1 MTGSEMLN
9 LMLDRYKDFIS
20 LTTPTTGKAAIK
32 GLNVSQL
39 SRGIFLTYSVQDDVY
54 PRLSEIAELKISN
67 SGGTEEIFNI
77 AFIDSWHTYESS
89 LEALGLIE
97 NKMIDNSFIFVHDCF
112 PPNLE
117 LISES
122 FSPGSWCGVT
132 FAAFRDYAVS
142 SGRDWATV
150 VDDYGLGILGPRNSG
165 KRKDSSEFDVRWA
178 SMTMKE
184 KIASYAES
192 PISVMRGVQSSD
204 LPAVINAMERNQDVS
219 NYVNFDH
226 PMTIPASN
234 LTKQRDEAI
243 RQRDAAIEQR
253 DAILQSYSWRL
264 TKILRY
270 LRANKP

>member
-1 MTGSEMLN
+1 VTGSEMLN
-9 LMLDRYKDFIS
+9 LMFDRYKDFIS

-32 GLNVSQL
+32 GLNISQL
-39 SRGIFLTYSVQDDVY
+39 SRCIFLTYSVQDDVY
-54 PRLSEIAELKISN
+54 PRLSAIAELKISDN
-67 SGGTEEIFNI
+67 GAEEIFNI

-122 FSPGSWCGVT
+122 FIPGSWCGVT

-150 VDDYGLGILGPRNSG
+150 VDDYGLGILGPRNSV

-204 LPAVINAMERNQDVS
+204 LLAVIDAMERHGDVS
-219 NYVNFDH
+219 DYVNFDH

>member
-1 MTGSEMLN
+1 MLN
-9 LMLDRYKDFIS
+9 LMLGRYKDFIS
-20 LTTPTTGKAAIK
+20 LTTPTTGKAAIS
-32 GLNVSQL
+32 GLNIGRL

-54 PRLSEIAELKISN
+54 PRFSEIAELKICN

-89 LEALGLIE
+89 LEALRLIE

-132 FAAFRDYAVS
+132 FAAFRDYAMT

-150 VDDYGLGILGPRNSG
+150 VDDYGLGILGPRNSV
-165 KRKDSSEFDVRWA
+165 KRQNGSEFDIHWA

-184 KIASYAES
+184 KIASYVES

-204 LPAVINAMERNQDVS
+204 FLAIIDAMESHQDVS
-219 NYVNFDH
+219 NYVHSDH
-226 PMTIPASN
+226 PMSIPASN
-234 LTKQRDEAI
+234 LVKQRDEAI
-243 RQRDAAIEQR
+243 RQRDAVIKQR
-253 DAILQSYSWRL
+253 DAMRESYSWRL

-270 LRANKP
+270 LRTNKP

>member
-20 LTTPTTGKAAIK
+20 LTTPITGNAVIK
-32 GLNVSQL
+32 GLNISQL

-54 PRLSEIAELKISN
+54 PRLSEIAELKISDN
-67 SGGTEEIFNI
+67 GAEEIFNM
-77 AFIDSWHTYESS
+77 AFIDSWHTYESI
-89 LEALGLIE
+89 LEALRLIE

-122 FSPGSWCGVT
+122 FIPGPWCGVT

-150 VDDYGLGILGPRNSG
+150 VDDYGLGILGPRNSV

-204 LPAVINAMERNQDVS
+204 LLAVIDAMERHGDVS
-219 NYVNFDH
+219 DYVNFDH

>member
-1 MTGSEMLN
+1 MLN
-9 LMLDRYKDFIS
+9 LMLGRYKDFIS
-20 LTTPTTGKAAIK
+20 LTTPTTGKAAIS
-32 GLNVSQL
+32 GLNIGRL

-89 LEALGLIE
+89 LEALRLIE

-132 FAAFRDYAVS
+132 FAAFRDYAMT

-150 VDDYGLGILGPRNSG
+150 VDDYGLGILGPRNSV

-204 LPAVINAMERNQDVS
+204 FLTIIEAMEQRQDISPYINS
-219 NYVNFDH
+219 NS
-226 PMTIPASN
+226 TLKIPASN
-234 LTKQRDEAI
+234 LALQRDVAI
-243 RQRDAAIEQR
+243 QQRDAMLESR
-253 DAILQSYSWRL
+253 SWRA
-264 TKILRY
+264 TKVFRSLKNFVT
-270 LRANKP
+270 NK